1 MPSVASAAPPPLPR
15 PAPNSEPN
23 AQPASADTFTNPAR
37 LALIQGDAPS
47 RDRESGP
54 HDKDRRRGWESR
66 DDRASSNPS
75 LPAESRH
82 NGRVGAMDPP
92 REPSRRERPTELA
105 PPGPRHGRLNREP
118 SREFGLPPPQQ
129 ESSYGRL
136 SQPPDA
142 PSGPSA
148 GPRAPSG
155 PGVRGGRNFTAPGM
169 GRNEPP
175 MRSPTTNHPP
185 DSPAAYRQP
194 SGRQPLER
202 HGSGQQQPQ
211 PDRQPSGPP
220 TPTIQEENIH
230 PSRRG
235 IMGPQLQ
242 TNVPAAAS
250 NRGAASPTSVP
261 PSGPR
266 GGQGRPMSNAPSGPS
281 PSTGGPPSGPGG
293 RRNER
298 QWQNLNSQMQ
308 SSNAA
313 GQSSRTPDV
322 SFRGL
327 QQTDNTASVFHR
339 LWPHLRLRRKWSL
352 RCDQDLFQPG
362 GGAEE
367 NRHKHRGEERSE
379 RHRSSR
385 NPSRERG
392 REDEL
397 PLKPLPQ
404 VMGDGRDRRGGREER
419 RDREERN
426 RREGGREA
434 RGPRGEETRRP
445 METAGAFSGPSQ
457 PTYPPEWARDSGRG
471 GRRDGPAD
479 DGRRGGGRGQPRG
492 EDMRSSRREDE
503 RRENGRG
510 PPRDDEGAPDGR
522 KRRHDEAPFEGSKRR
537 RSGR

>member
-1 MPSVASAAPPPLPR
+1 
-15 PAPNSEPN
+15 
-23 AQPASADTFTNPAR
+23 
-37 LALIQGDAPS
+37 
-47 RDRESGP
+47 
-54 HDKDRRRGWESR
+54 
-66 DDRASSNPS
+66 
-75 LPAESRH
+75 
-82 NGRVGAMDPP
+82 MDPP
-92 REPSRRERPTELA
+92 REPSRRDRPTELA
-105 PPGPRHGRLNREP
+105 PSGPRHGRLNREP

-155 PGVRGGRNFTAPGM
+155 PGARGGRNFTAPGM

-175 MRSPTTNHPP
+175 MRSPTTSHPP

-211 PDRQPSGPP
+211 PDRHSSGPP
-220 TPTIQEENIH
+220 TPTVQEENIH

-235 IMGPQLQ
+235 IMGSQLQ
-242 TNVPAAAS
+242 TNIPPAGS
-250 NRGAASPTSVP
+250 NRGAASPTSAP

-266 GGQGRPMSNAPSGPS
+266 GGPGRPMSNAPSGPS
-281 PSTGGPPSGPGG
+281 PTTGGPPSGPGG

-313 GQSSRTPDV
+313 GQASRTPDV
-322 SFRGL
+322 SFRGAAANR
-327 QQTDNTASVFHR
+327 QHGFGVSSPMAAPSPASQMEPPMRPSHMSSRVDGPPSR
-339 LWPHLRLRRKWSL
+339 PDSRIEQR
-352 RCDQDLFQPG
+352 QDLFQSG
-362 GGAEE
+362 GSAEDT
-367 NRHKHRGEERSE
+367 RHKHRGEERSE

-385 NPSRERG
+385 NPSRERS
-392 REDEL
+392 REAEL

-404 VMGDGRDRRGGREER
+404 AMGDGRDRRGGREER
-419 RDREERN
+419 REREERN
-426 RREGGREA
+426 RRESGKEA
-434 RGPRGEETRRP
+434 RGPRGEEARRP

-457 PTYPPEWARDSGRG
+457 PAYPPEWARDGGRG
-471 GRRDGPAD
+471 GRRDGPVD

-510 PPRDDEGAPDGR
+510 PPRDDEGAPEGR
-522 KRRHDEAPFEGSKRR
+522 KRRHDEAPLEGSKRR

>member
-1 MPSVASAAPPPLPR
+1 
-15 PAPNSEPN
+15 
-23 AQPASADTFTNPAR
+23 
-37 LALIQGDAPS
+37 
-47 RDRESGP
+47 
-54 HDKDRRRGWESR
+54 
-66 DDRASSNPS
+66 
-75 LPAESRH
+75 
-82 NGRVGAMDPP
+82 MDPP

-105 PPGPRHGRLNREP
+105 PSGPRHGRLNREP

-155 PGVRGGRNFTAPGM
+155 PGARGGRNFTAPGM

-220 TPTIQEENIH
+220 TPTVQEENIH

-281 PSTGGPPSGPGG
+281 PTTGGPPSGPGG

-313 GQSSRTPDV
+313 GQASRTPDV
-322 SFRGL
+322 SFRGAAANR
-327 QQTDNTASVFHR
+327 QHGFGVSSPMAAPSPASQME
-339 LWPHLRLRRKWSL
+339 PPLRPGNMSSRVDGPQSRPDP
-352 RCDQDLFQPG
+352 RIEQRQDLFQPG

-404 VMGDGRDRRGGREER
+404 AMGDGRDRRGGREER

-426 RREGGREA
+426 RRESGRET
-434 RGPRGEETRRP
+434 RGPRGEEARRP

-457 PTYPPEWARDSGRG
+457 PAYPPEWARDGGRG
-471 GRRDGPAD
+471 GRREGPAD
-479 DGRRGGGRGQPRG
+479 EGRRGGGRGQPRG
-492 EDMRSSRREDE
+492 EDMRSSRREEE